1 MLNFV
6 WANLISI
13 LDNFTNILAT
23 THPNNLISETSPY
36 LLQHAYNPVQWV
48 PWSDEAFEKAKE
60 ENKLVLISIGY
71 SACHWCHV
79 MEHESFEDA
88 EVAEIM
94 NKHFVNIKV
103 DREERPDV
111 DQIYMTAVQLMT
123 QRGGW
128 PLNCFTLPDS
138 RPVYGGT
145 YFPKEQWVHILR
157 SLVHTK
163 EQDPE
168 RVLEYAQK
176 LQEGIAQSELIDV
189 PQEIVQF
196 SEEKLHEMIL
206 RWSRQFDNLE
216 GGMNKAPKFPMPNNY
231 SFLLSYAKKFD
242 SEKVSNHVQL
252 TLQKMALGGIY
263 DQIGGGFARYSVD
276 MIWKVPHFEKMLYD
290 NAQLI
295 SGYSKAFREK
305 PDNLY
310 KETVFETIEWLQR
323 EMLDQSG
330 AFYSAL
336 DADTEG
342 EEGKFY
348 CWSEEEFQKIQ
359 DLDLKFVREY
369 YNINQFGFW
378 EDEKYIL
385 LRRETDSEFAKKKGI
400 SIDVIKSKVSEVKNR
415 LFEER
420 KARTFP
426 GLDYKCLTGWNAM
439 TIRGLCDAYVTLHEE
454 QFLILAR
461 NCGKW
466 ILEKQYASGK
476 LKRVFSKGETKIEG
490 FLEDY
495 AHTIDAFIA
504 LYQVTAEFHWLES
517 AKELTEDVEQNFMN
531 AESKMCYFTSTDS
544 NLIARKMELND
555 NVIPASNSVIAR
567 NFWKLG
573 HYFRDNA
580 WISNAKQMLANVYEG
595 MEYYGSGYSN
605 WGQLLLEILNEPIEI
620 NLVDMEFE
628 REEILPFIGE
638 NVVIS
643 YHREVPMSINYEKQ
657 GIYICHKGR
666 CLAPQLDFEGAR
678 KLYSELISL
687 SNNSSSL

>member
-1 MLNFV
+1 M
-6 WANLISI
+6 
-13 LDNFTNILAT
+13 AT
-23 THPNNLISETSPY
+23 TQPNKLIWETSPY
-36 LLQHAYNPVQWV
+36 LLQHAYNPVHWV
-48 PWSDEAFEKAKE
+48 SWSDEAFENAKK
-60 ENKLVLISIGY
+60 ENKLVLVSIGY

-79 MEHESFEDA
+79 MEHESFEDD

-128 PLNCFTLPDS
+128 PLNCFTLPDG
-138 RPVYGGT
+138 RPIYGGT
-145 YFPKEQWVHILR
+145 YFPKEQWIHILK

-163 EQDPE
+163 EHDPE

-176 LQEGIAQSELIDV
+176 LQEGIAQSELIDI
-189 PQEIVQF
+189 PQEIGQF
-196 SEEKLHEMIL
+196 SEEKLHEMVL

-231 SFLLSYAKKFD
+231 SFLLSYAKQFD
-242 SEKVSNHVQL
+242 SEKVSNHVHL

-295 SGYSKAFREK
+295 SLYSKAFREK
-305 PDNLY
+305 PNELY
-310 KETVFETIEWLQR
+310 KETVFETIEWLSR

-348 CWSEEEFQKIQ
+348 CWSEEGLQKVQ
-359 DLDLKFVREY
+359 DLDLKFVRDY

-385 LRRETDSEFAKKKGI
+385 LRRETDSEFAKKKGL
-400 SIDVIKSKVSEVKNR
+400 SLDELKSKVSNVKNR

-420 KARTFP
+420 KARTVP

-439 TIRGLCDAYVTLHEE
+439 TIRGLCDAYVTFHEE

-466 ILEKQYASGK
+466 ILEKQYDDGK
-476 LKRVFSKGETKIEG
+476 LKRVFSKGETKIDG

-495 AHTIDAFIA
+495 AHTIDSFIA
-504 LYQVTAEFHWLES
+504 LYQVTMELHWLEV
-517 AKELTEDVEQNFMN
+517 AKKLTKEVEQNFMN
-531 AESKMCYFTSTDS
+531 TESKMCYFTSLDS

-555 NVIPASNSVIAR
+555 NVIPASNSVMAR

-573 HYFRDNA
+573 HYFRNDA
-580 WISNAKQMLANVYEG
+580 WILNAKQMLANVYEG
-595 MEYYGSGYSN
+595 MEFYGSGYSN
-605 WGQLLLEILNEPIEI
+605 WGKLLIEILEETIEI
-620 NLVDMEFE
+620 NVVQMNFE
-628 REEILPFIGE
+628 REQILSFIQE
-638 NVVIS
+638 NTMIS
-643 YHREVPMSINYEKQ
+643 FHREVPMSANYEKQ

-666 CLAPQLDFEGAR
+666 CLAPEEDFEGAIKR
-678 KLYSELISL
+678 YSELISL
-687 SNNSSSL
+687 STNSSSL

>member
-1 MLNFV
+1 M
-6 WANLISI
+6 
-13 LDNFTNILAT
+13 AT
-23 THPNNLISETSPY
+23 QSPNNLISETSPY
-36 LLQHAYNPVQWV
+36 LLQHAHNPVQWV
-48 PWSDEAFEKAKE
+48 SWSNEAFEKAKN

-79 MEHESFEDA
+79 MEHESFEDD

-94 NKHFVNIKV
+94 NKYFVNIKV

-128 PLNCFTLPDS
+128 PLNCFTLPDG

-145 YFPKEQWVHILR
+145 YFPKEQWIHILN

-189 PQEIVQF
+189 PQEIGQF
-196 SEEKLHEMIL
+196 SDEKLHELVL
-206 RWSRQFDNLE
+206 RWSRHFDNLE
-216 GGMNKAPKFPMPNNY
+216 GGMNKAPKFPMPGNY
-231 SFLLSYAKKFD
+231 SFLLSYANRFD
-242 SEKVSNHVQL
+242 SEKVSNHVHL

-290 NAQLI
+290 NALLI
-295 SGYSKAFREK
+295 SVYSKAYREK
-305 PDNLY
+305 SNALY

-348 CWSEEEFQKIQ
+348 CWSEEELQKVQ
-359 DLDLKFVREY
+359 DLDVKFVRDY
-369 YNINQFGFW
+369 YNVNQFGFW

-385 LRRETDSEFAKKKGI
+385 LRRETDSELAKKKGI
-400 SIDVIKSKVSEVKNR
+400 SLDELKSKVGSVKIR
-415 LFEER
+415 LYEER

-439 TIRGLCDAYVTLHEE
+439 AILGLCDAYVTFHEE

-466 ILEKQYASGK
+466 ILEKQYKEGK
-476 LKRVFSKGETKIEG
+476 LKRIFSKGETKIDG

-504 LYQVTAEFHWLES
+504 LYQVTAELHWIEVS
-517 AKELTEDVEQNFMN
+517 NELAEEVEQNFMN
-531 AESKMCYFTSTDS
+531 AESKMCYFTSSDS

-555 NVIPASNSVIAR
+555 NVIPASNSVMAR

-573 HYFRDNA
+573 YYFRNDA
-580 WISNAKQMLANVYEG
+580 WVSNAKQMLANVYQG

-605 WGQLLLEILNEPIEI
+605 WAHLLLEVIDEPTEI
-620 NLVDMEFE
+620 NVIDMQFE
-628 REEILPFIGE
+628 REQILPLIKS
-638 NVVIS
+638 NVIIS
-643 YHREVPMSINYEKQ
+643 YHKEIPISNNHKDK
-657 GIYICHKGR
+657 GIYICMKGS
-666 CLAPQLDFEGAR
+666 CLKPQLDF
-678 KLYSELISL
+678 KSVYKSL
-687 SNNSSSL
+687 SVMNS

>member
-1 MLNFV
+1 M
-6 WANLISI
+6 
-13 LDNFTNILAT
+13 AT
-23 THPNNLISETSPY
+23 TQPNNLISETSPY

-48 PWSDEAFEKAKE
+48 SWSDEAFEKAKK

-79 MEHESFEDA
+79 MEHESFEDL

-103 DREERPDV
+103 DREERSDV

-128 PLNCFTLPDS
+128 PLNCFTLPDG

-145 YFPKEQWVHILR
+145 YFPKEQWIHILN

-189 PQEIVQF
+189 PQEIGQF
-196 SEEKLHEMIL
+196 SDEKLHEMVL

-242 SEKVSNHVQL
+242 SEKVSNHVHL

-295 SGYSKAFREK
+295 SVYSKAFREK
-305 PDNLY
+305 PNELY
-310 KETVFETIEWLQR
+310 KETVFETIEWLRR

-330 AFYSAL
+330 SFYSAL

-348 CWSEEEFQKIQ
+348 CWSEEELEKLQ
-359 DLDLKFVREY
+359 DLDLKFVQDY
-369 YNINQFGFW
+369 YNVNQFSFW

-385 LRRETDSEFAKKKGI
+385 LRRETDSEFAKKKGL
-400 SIDVIKSKVSEVKNR
+400 SLNELKSKVSTVKSR

-420 KARTFP
+420 KARIFP

-439 TIRGLCDAYVTLHEE
+439 TIRGLCDAYVTFHEE

-466 ILEKQYASGK
+466 ILEKQYHGGK
-476 LKRVFSKGETKIEG
+476 LKRVFSKGETKIDG

-504 LYQVTAEFHWLES
+504 LYQVTAELHWIEVS
-517 AKELTEDVEQNFMN
+517 KELAEEVEQNFMN
-531 AESKMCYFTSTDS
+531 AESKMCYFTSFDS

-555 NVIPASNSVIAR
+555 NVIPASNSVMAR

-573 HYFRDNA
+573 HYFRNDS

-595 MEYYGSGYSN
+595 MEFYGSGYSN

-643 YHREVPMSINYEKQ
+643 YHREIPMSINYEKQ

-666 CLAPQLDFEGAR
+666 CLSPEVGFEGAR
-678 KLYSELISL
+678 KLYSELISSSTT
-687 SNNSSSL
+687 SNSL

>member
-1 MLNFV
+1 M
-6 WANLISI
+6 
-13 LDNFTNILAT
+13 AT
-23 THPNNLISETSPY
+23 TQPNKLISETSPY
-36 LLQHAYNPVQWV
+36 LLQHAYNPVQWES
-48 PWSDEAFEKAKE
+48 WSDEAFEKAKK

-79 MEHESFEDA
+79 MEHESFENN

-94 NKHFVNIKV
+94 NKYFINIKV

-128 PLNCFTLPDS
+128 PLNCFTLPDG
-138 RPVYGGT
+138 RPIYGGT
-145 YFPKEQWVHILR
+145 YFPKEQWIHILN

-163 EQDPE
+163 EHDPE

-176 LQEGIAQSELIDV
+176 LQEGIAQSELIDI
-189 PQEIVQF
+189 PQEIGQF
-196 SEEKLHEMIL
+196 SDEKLHEMVL
-206 RWSRQFDNLE
+206 RWSRQFDNIE

-231 SFLLSYAKKFD
+231 SFLLSYAKQFD
-242 SEKVSNHVQL
+242 SEKISKHVHL

-295 SGYSKAFREK
+295 SVYSKAFREK
-305 PDNLY
+305 PIELY
-310 KETVFETIEWLQR
+310 KEIVFQTIEWLQR
-323 EMLDQSG
+323 EMLDKSE

-348 CWSEEEFQKIQ
+348 CWSEEELQKIQ
-359 DLDLKFVREY
+359 DLDLGFVREY
-369 YNINQFGFW
+369 YNINQFGYW
-378 EDEKYIL
+378 EEEKYIL
-385 LRRETDSEFAKKKGI
+385 LRRETDLEFAKKKGI
-400 SIDVIKSKVSEVKNR
+400 SIEELKVQISKVKNR

-426 GLDYKCLTGWNAM
+426 GLDYKCLSGWNAM
-439 TIRGLCDAYVTLHEE
+439 TIRGLCDAYVTFQDE
-454 QFLILAR
+454 QFLLLAR

-466 ILEKQYASGK
+466 ILEKQYNEGK
-476 LKRVFSKGETKIEG
+476 LKRVFSKGETKIDG

-495 AHTIDAFIA
+495 AQTIDAFIA
-504 LYQVTAEFHWLES
+504 LYQVTLEKNWLDV
-517 AKELTEDVEQNFMN
+517 AKELAEEVERNFMN
-531 AESKMCYFTSTDS
+531 SESKMCYFTSSDS

-555 NVIPASNSVIAR
+555 NVIPASNSVMAR
-567 NFWKLG
+567 NFLKLG
-573 HYFRDNA
+573 HYFRKDD

-605 WGQLLLEILNEPIEI
+605 WGQLLIEILNNTIEI
-620 NLVDMEFE
+620 NVVGIDLN
-628 REEILPFIGE
+628 REQILPFIQE

-643 YHREVPMSINYEKQ
+643 YHQEIPMTMNYEKK

-666 CLAPQLDFEGAR
+666 CLAPEQDYNAAFQR
-678 KLYSELISL
+678 FSELISL
-687 SNNSSSL
+687 STNSNSL